1 MNNFVNDPN
10 GYKKEEVNEFVDYVI
25 KKTEENIITIKKQK
39 EEIDALRLE
48 NERLKKLENS
58 YLYIQNQIQNTTEE
72 IKANAKYE
80 AQLIIREAKENA
92 SSIVNDALI
101 KSEKMQNERER
112 LNQSIKMYKKKAKN
126 ALMEQLEIIEDIEIL
141 QNTCT

>member
-25 KKTEENIITIKKQK
+25 KKTEENILTIKKQK
-39 EEIDALRLE
+39 DEIEALRLE
-48 NERLKKLENS
+48 NERLKRLENS

-80 AQLIIREAKENA
+80 AQLIIKEAKENA

-112 LNQSIKMYKKKAKN
+112 LSQSIKMYKKKAKN

-141 QNTCT
+141 